1 LTDKWSEGDNTMV
14 TQTIPLDILL
24 DRVQWIDFLD
34 RFTCD
39 NRGAHGRMVMLSL
52 DIGYQVET
60 SDQVFVGI
68 GADIED
74 GESAV
79 WITFGS
85 TSDDH
90 LTHGIQNVSAIR
102 VLPRAGRSGAAVLIE
117 TRDSI
122 QTLLELTCPEDYALP
137 PTPKEFKK
145 VY

>member
-1 LTDKWSEGDNTMV
+1 MV
-14 TQTIPLDILL
+14 TRTIPLDTLL

-34 RFTCD
+34 RFTSD
-39 NRGAHGRMVMLSL
+39 NRGAHGRVAVLGL
-52 DIGYQVET
+52 DIGYQVEA
-60 SDQVFVGI
+60 SDRIFVGI
-68 GADIED
+68 GADVKD
-74 GESAV
+74 GKSAV

-117 TRDSI
+117 ARDSI

-137 PTPKEFKK
+137 PAPKEFKK